1 MKRIVLCSLS
11 VLLVVVSILAGVHT
25 TSVEKANGDTAAQGV
40 VVPKKLIDVPTISQY
55 PALPTGC
62 ESVAATMVLQYYGV
76 DITAQD
82 FALHWL
88 ECSRD
93 FYRKRGRLYGP
104 DPRKVFAGDPFT
116 ENSYGCFAEPI
127 ADAVNRNSADCNA
140 QIITDRTLEELC
152 EDYVDNDKPLLIWA
166 TMKMQESYKGNA
178 WHLEDGSLF
187 TWIAREHC
195 LVLVG
200 YNEAYYL
207 LNDPMTG
214 SVVAYPKSVVEK
226 RFAELGMQ
234 AVYIGRN
241 G

>member
-25 TSVEKANGDTAAQGV
+25 DSIEKINEDTAVHDV
-40 VVPKKLIDVPTISQY
+40 VVSEKLIDVPTISQY
-55 PALPTGC
+55 PTLPTGC

-93 FYRKRGRLYGP
+93 FHQKHGRVYGP

-127 ADAVNRNSADCNA
+127 ADAVNRNSVDCTA

-152 EDYVDNDKPLLIWA
+152 EDYVDNDRPLLIWA

-178 WHLEDGSLF
+178 WYLEDGSLF

-214 SVVAYPKSVVEK
+214 GVVAYPKSVVEK

-234 AVYIGRN
+234 AVYICRN
-241 G
+241 T